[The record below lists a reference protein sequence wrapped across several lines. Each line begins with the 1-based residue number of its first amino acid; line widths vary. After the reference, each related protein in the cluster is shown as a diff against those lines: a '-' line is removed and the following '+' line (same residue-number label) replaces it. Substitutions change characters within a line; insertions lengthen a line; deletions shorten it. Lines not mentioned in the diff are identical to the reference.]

1 MLRAERMKSL
11 PRIVKEPDSDQD
23 IRPYDFFAGFKI
35 VEEPREEEEEEAEEE
50 EAEEDTISPEELER
64 MVEEAEEKAK
74 KIVSDARRQAEIL
87 REKGYR
93 EGHEEG
99 TRDGAREAYEEQRR
113 ILDKEVQELPERYY
127 GCYSECFP

>member
-35 VEEPREEEEEEAEEE
+35 VEEPQEEEPEEEEEEEEPEEE
-50 EAEEDTISPEELER
+50 ETISPEELER

-74 KIVSDARRQAEIL
+74 KIISDAR
-87 REKGYR
+87 
-93 EGHEEG
+93 
-99 TRDGAREAYEEQRR
+99 
-113 ILDKEVQELPERYY
+113 
-127 GCYSECFP
+127 